1 MHRILSKN
9 KLDFDVGSAA
19 KQPTEQPGSL
29 SFPYRDAQRFFFLF
43 LLLVQGCPGLP
54 LFFSSTVF
62 RGSLVPAW
70 KINEKIQPV
79 PTTITDISWKEK
91 PKIRTWRRY
100 GKNTVSGLSS
110 RKVPAFFIRMRCP
123 DGVQAQKSLST
134 CLAPA
139 LTKPTTFWTNLGPR
153 AFPLKTHLQGK
164 SPGDKVDLWA
174 SAEEKVAPE

>member
-1 MHRILSKN
+1 MSVLPQNSPQSNR
-9 KLDFDVGSAA
+9 AA
-19 KQPTEQPGSL
+19 YHFHTGM
-29 SFPYRDAQRFFFLF
+29 RNVFFFCF
-43 LLLVQGCPGLP
+43 YYWFKV
-54 LFFSSTVF
+54 
-62 RGSLVPAW
+62 VPAYLCSFLPQSVEVPW
-70 KINEKIQPV
+70 FPHEKLTRKYNLCLPRSLTF
-79 PTTITDISWKEK
+79 PEK
-91 PKIRTWRRY
+91 RNRKIRTWRAY